1 MSATD
6 WSQEE
11 IVVARHAFER
21 GNDKFIEVLIVS
33 LQEQVKS
40 LNSAD
45 SIWELHDFLSTERFD
60 HEGRSEFDENKI
72 LFVLADMVKRN
83 LISTEDLQGLNDKKI
98 SKIKAMSMF

>member
-6 WSQEE
+6 WSQDE

-21 GNDKFIEVLIVS
+21 GNQKSIEVLIIA
-33 LQEQVKS
+33 LQQQVNALS
-40 LNSAD
+40 SAE
-45 SIWELHDFLSTERFD
+45 SIWEFHDFLSTERFD
-60 HEGRSEFDENKI
+60 YEGRSEFDEAKI

-83 LISTEDLQGLNDKKI
+83 LISTEDLQGLSDKKI